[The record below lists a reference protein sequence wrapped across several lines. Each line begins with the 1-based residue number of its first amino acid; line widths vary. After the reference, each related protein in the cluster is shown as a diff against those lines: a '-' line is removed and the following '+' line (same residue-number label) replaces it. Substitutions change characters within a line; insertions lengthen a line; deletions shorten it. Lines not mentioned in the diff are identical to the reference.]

1 MSEDKVDKT
10 LKSAVIAKRFL
21 KVAFRGR
28 KQMLVWLMT
37 HPEFT
42 QVTIHENEISV
53 PLDEEDRQRYAWEI
67 RRAGGVPYEKQDD
80 DDKPTPPTGPRG
92 GGTPPSGGSPAGGVV
107 GEYVDTVAIAA

>member
-1 MSEDKVDKT
+1 MSEEQVDKV

-53 PLDEEDRQRYAWEI
+53 PLDEEDRERYAWLI
-67 RRAGGVPYEKQDD
+67 RRAGGVPFEKGD
-80 DDKPTPPTGPRG
+80 DDKPTPPSGPRG
-92 GGTPPSGGSPAGGVV
+92 GGTPPSGGTPSGGTV
-107 GEYVDTVAIAA
+107 GEYLDTVAIAA